1 MTMFESVWFQSDQKQ
16 SFNENIFLQKIM
28 WLLAYRILGIP
39 LRGLLSRF
47 AVCLIQRT

>member
-28 WLLAYRILGIP
+28 WLLAYRISN
-39 LRGLLSRF
+39 GLDLKVF
-47 AVCLIQRT
+47 QKQMLDLQF